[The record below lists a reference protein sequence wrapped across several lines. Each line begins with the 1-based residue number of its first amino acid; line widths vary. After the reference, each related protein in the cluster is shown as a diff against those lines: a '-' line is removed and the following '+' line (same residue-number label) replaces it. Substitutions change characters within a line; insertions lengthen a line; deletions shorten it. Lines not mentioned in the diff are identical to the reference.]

1 MINTDYTHT
10 HTHTHTYTGYIKLSA
25 EVDNAHKESGR
36 NERKVKQRK
45 MQTILCGIE
54 IRGGRGVRGPS
65 QGAIVILWGKE
76 AKT

>member
-10 HTHTHTYTGYIKLSA
+10 HTHTHMGYIKLSA
-25 EVDNAHKESGR
+25 EVGNAHKESGR

-54 IRGGRGVRGPS
+54 IRGGKGGQRTQSGLYCNSLGERG
-65 QGAIVILWGKE
+65 
-76 AKT
+76 